1 MNILSKFKE
10 RINKSTLYL
19 SSNISH
25 VIKNNKIDEI
35 TLEKIEEILIS
46 ADLGIKVSKRLIE
59 KLKTKKLKENNL
71 DEIQMILAN
80 EVEKILIPSEASL
93 ETPKPNKPEVYI
105 FVGVNGS
112 GKTTTVGKL
121 AKILSNKNK
130 VLIAACDTFRAAAI
144 DQVKVWAERSD
155 LDIYEGLENQD
166 PASVAYEACEKA
178 KKENYDILL
187 IDTAGRLGNNQN
199 LMSQLLKIKKVI
211 IKSLSFD
218 PQKIVLVLDSST
230 GNNILNQFESFNN
243 LLKITGLII
252 TKIDGTAKGGSLVS
266 VASNYEIP
274 IYYLGVGEKID
285 DLFPFKAK
293 EFSLSLF
300 NSVNNI

>member
-80 EVEKILIPSEASL
+80 EVEEILIPSEVSF
-93 ETPKPNKPEVYI
+93 ETSNSNKPEVHI

-144 DQVKVWAERSD
+144 DQVKAWAKKSD

-218 PQKIVLVLDSST
+218 PQKIILVLDSST

-243 LLKITGLII
+243 LLKINGLII

-300 NSVNNI
+300 NSVNI